1 MILNVYLFVYDESS
15 IETLRQNTVYMTIE
29 HYKLELG
36 DSWKYYRTIAFWTD
50 STQVRRQSSS
60 YLCSSSHE
68 KILPA

>member
-36 DSWKYYRTIAFWTD
+36 DSRKYYDFII
-50 STQVRRQSSS
+50 Q
-60 YLCSSSHE
+60 
-68 KILPA
+68 